1 MKYSVIV
8 PIYKTEKYIRECV
21 DSLLCQ
27 SYSDIEIILVDD
39 GSPDSCPEIADEY
52 AKRDGRVIVVHKPN
66 GGLVSAR
73 KAGGEAATGDYIFN
87 VDSDDFIS
95 PFLIEKVDRVIGE
108 AEAEAVFFGFTLYS
122 DDDGEGDRRMSL
134 LSPGVYRDEEIKSI
148 IGSYMYDRDRRG
160 MNGGS
165 VQFNICCKAVRRD
178 LYIAAQN
185 AVKNGVTSGEDT
197 LFTLHLLPKLSS
209 AALIEDYGY
218 YYRSNPTSI
227 EHTVS
232 TRDLDNLLTVITEM
246 EEKVKEI
253 PEYTD
258 GMRVYALYR
267 LWTLSIRGAVAA
279 DSLSAFKKHIDTPVY
294 RELVKKI
301 KKAKIYKKRP
311 VENIVLFLTK
321 HRCLRLI
328 YLLGKSYFK
337 NKEMV

>member
-8 PIYKTEKYIRECV
+8 PIYKTEKYIRDCV

-27 SYSDIEIILVDD
+27 SYSDIEVILVDD
-39 GSPDSCPEIADEY
+39 GSPDSCPAIADEY
-52 AKRDGRVIVVHKPN
+52 AAGDSRVKVVHKPN

-73 KAGGEAATGDYIFN
+73 KAGGAAATGDYIFN

-95 PFLIEKVDRVIGE
+95 PFLIEKVHKVISETE
-108 AEAEAVFFGFTLYS
+108 AETVFFGFTLYS
-122 DDDGEGDRRMSL
+122 DENGEGDRRMSA
-134 LSPGVYRDEEIKSI
+134 LSPGVYRGEEIKKI
-148 IGSYMYDRDRRG
+148 VGSYMYDRDKKG

-178 LYIAAQN
+178 LYLSAQN
-185 AVKNGVTSGEDT
+185 KVKDGVTSGEDT
-197 LFTLHLLPKLSS
+197 LFTLHLLPELSS

-232 TRDLDNLLTVITEM
+232 TKDFDNLFTVIREM
-246 EEKVKEI
+246 EEKVKDI
-253 PEYTD
+253 TEYSD

-267 LWTLSIRGAVAA
+267 LWTLSIRGAVAS
-279 DSLSAFKKHIDTPVY
+279 DSYSAYKKHIDTPVY

-301 KKAKIYKKRP
+301 KKTKIYKKRP